1 MVSFL
6 FVSLSWDDNVG
17 RKMIYVC
24 VNEKSF
30 LSNEQNGDDQQNLE
44 KAYTHL
50 LGSKPRNLQSITN
63 LFF

>member
-1 MVSFL
+1 
-6 FVSLSWDDNVG
+6 
-17 RKMIYVC
+17 MIYVC